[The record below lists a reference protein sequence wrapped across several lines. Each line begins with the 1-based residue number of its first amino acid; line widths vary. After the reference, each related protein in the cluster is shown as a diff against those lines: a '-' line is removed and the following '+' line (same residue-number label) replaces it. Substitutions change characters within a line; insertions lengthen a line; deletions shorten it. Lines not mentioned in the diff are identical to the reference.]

1 MDRNE
6 FRVEKLRKLVDDY
19 GGPAEFARLRSQDGA
34 DKPIDPTYVSQLL
47 NGHRRFGEK
56 AADNM
61 CRRAGLPED
70 YFSTDGPAPE
80 PSKVPLPA
88 QENVVEYVVKD
99 AIIDAV
105 VALMRG
111 MSRDGKLVL
120 QGRAEE
126 ILLRYPANKQTL
138 SSR

>member
-6 FRVEKLRKLVDDY
+6 FRVEKLRKLVDGY

-61 CRRAGLPED
+61 CRRAGLHQG
-70 YFSTDGPAPE
+70 YFDTEQPP
-80 PSKVPLPA
+80 
-88 QENVVEYVVKD
+88 QETPKTKDNIAEYVARD
-99 AIIDAV
+99 TLIDAV

-111 MSRDGKLVL
+111 MSRDGKLIL

-126 ILLRYPANKQTL
+126 IALRYPAHKQTSL
-138 SSR
+138 SR